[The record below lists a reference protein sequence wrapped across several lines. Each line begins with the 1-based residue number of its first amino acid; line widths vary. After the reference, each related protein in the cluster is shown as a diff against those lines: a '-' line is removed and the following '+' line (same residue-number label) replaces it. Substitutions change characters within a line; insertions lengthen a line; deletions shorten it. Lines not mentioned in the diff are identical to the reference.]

1 MIFILLIIGVLITE
15 LSAQTITFN
24 QRRTFGCANALF
36 TSIEATDSCYYL
48 TGFVRDS
55 QNCQKS
61 FLFVKM
67 DTFGNILSNN
77 IISNPIGT
85 YESWQPTLI
94 TNKEGDLIVVP
105 YSIDTAGMSIGL
117 WKLNSSGNLLQSNYY
132 QNPYDTGSFIRT
144 DGIVVTADSGYII
157 ASTIDE
163 PPNQLGGDL
172 SILKVDK
179 NGLIEWSQTRGVFAT
194 DEQLPCLYLEEDG
207 TVVMGYFRENI
218 ASVPKNFTINSVL
231 EKLDSSGNTIWIY
244 ESPSTE
250 QVWGVNDL
258 IKTKDKGWVVA
269 SGFGGEW
276 PVNVVSNQ
284 ATEEAYVYKLDSAR
298 NFLWGRK
305 FASDSYV
312 PIEQFYKII
321 ELEDSSLIAFGDV
334 ERLHPQPN
342 PTYSIRHGRVVKLSA
357 QGDSLWNREYEY
369 LNTASAQHVIYDVE
383 RTHDGGFLIAGE
395 CTGTGDSIYQ
405 QGWLLK
411 LDGEGC
417 LVPGCHLGLGVLPV
431 GATTRV
437 KLSLYP
443 NPTSD
448 YLNIYYQNTS
458 SKRDLT
464 FSVVDAMGRV
474 LDRYTTADI
483 SEKTYIFPVQDLDA
497 GVYFL
502 EVRQDGF
509 LLGTEAFV
517 KE

>member
-1 MIFILLIIGVLITE
+1 MQSGVLE
-15 LSAQTITFN
+15 LDA
-24 QRRTFGCANALF
+24 
-36 TSIEATDSCYYL
+36 
-48 TGFVRDS
+48 
-55 QNCQKS
+55 
-61 FLFVKM
+61 
-67 DTFGNILSNN
+67 
-77 IISNPIGT
+77 
-85 YESWQPTLI
+85 
-94 TNKEGDLIVVP
+94 
-105 YSIDTAGMSIGL
+105 
-117 WKLNSSGNLLQSNYY
+117 SGNLLQSHFYY
-132 QNPYDTGSFIRT
+132 NPHTVGDFIRPENMKIT
-144 DGIVVTADSGYII
+144 KDSGYVFLFTVDNPVDAADI
-157 ASTIDE
+157 SV
-163 PPNQLGGDL
+163 
-172 SILKVDK
+172 LKVDK
-179 NGLIEWSQTRGVFAT
+179 YGNEQWHIIRGVVPYVET
-194 DEQLPCLYLEEDG
+194 GKGLYVEEDG
-207 TVVMGYFRENI
+207 SIVIAYRKDNI
-218 ASVPKNFTINSVL
+218 TGVPKNFTIKSII

-250 QVWGVNDL
+250 QVWGANDL
-258 IKTKDKGWVVA
+258 IKTKDGGWVVA

-276 PVNVVSNQ
+276 PVNAVSNQ
-284 ATEEAYVYKLDSAR
+284 ATEEAYIYKLDSAR

-312 PIEQFYKII
+312 PIEQFYKIL

-342 PTYSIRHGRVVKLSA
+342 PTHSIRHGRVVKLSA
-357 QGDSLWNREYEY
+357 QGDSLWSREYEY

-417 LVPGCHLGLGVLPV
+417 LVPGCHLPLGVLPV
-431 GATTRV
+431 GAVARV

-483 SEKTYIFPVQDLDA
+483 SEKTYIFPVQDLGA

-502 EVRQDGF
+502 EVRQDGE
-509 LLGTEAFV
+509 LLQTEAFV